1 MFPLE
6 LENEFN
12 NKNDIVKRSNY
23 ISNLLLYFIDWGN
36 KNKKTLSLLNIN
48 DIKKINTLLLE
59 GSNISGIIPLSK
71 FFNIEDSFKEEFILN
86 NNDDILYNNILLNNS
101 ENDIDESNEINSE
114 SNEESEEVIDND
126 NNIFIMDQLNENKDL
141 CFNIQKCIKTFD
153 LEELKKLNLKLDEH
167 I

>member
-86 NNDDILYNNILLNNS
+86 NNDDILYN
-101 ENDIDESNEINSE
+101 
-114 SNEESEEVIDND
+114 
-126 NNIFIMDQLNENKDL
+126 
-141 CFNIQKCIKTFD
+141 T
-153 LEELKKLNLKLDEH
+153 
-167 I
+167 